1 MTPFY
6 QGLAKIPDVRFPKLL
21 EKSCIFFFQLQFLC
35 LEKVFFYITF
45 SPNCVSNLKTANS
58 AKGEALPPFEKTL
71 EG

>member
-6 QGLAKIPDVRFPKLL
+6 QGLAKTPDVMFPKLAF
-21 EKSCIFFFQLQFLC
+21 FFFQLHFLG
-35 LEKVFFYITF
+35 LENVFFYITF

-58 AKGEALPPFEKTL
+58 AKGEALPPIEKIL